1 MSSDTAGLLVTLA
14 QKVDPA
20 HCALLV
26 IDVQNDFAADGGFFD
41 QVGGDLSAI
50 QKERV
55 PALLELIAEA
65 RRTGVRVIFVQAI
78 YDPEYLSAPMRERNA
93 RLKIQQPRCLSGSW
107 GAEFYRVKP
116 EPGER
121 VVIKHRYS
129 AMVNTE
135 LSKLLVQYG
144 IRSLLL
150 TGIATDT
157 CVESAG
163 RDAYFIDYY
172 VTIVEDCCG
181 AASEEDHRMALR
193 RFNRDYGQVVTSCEV
208 IDAWG
213 SDEVRCSSSV
223 PVEDAI

>member
-1 MSSDTAGLLVTLA
+1 
-14 QKVDPA
+14 
-20 HCALLV
+20 
-26 IDVQNDFAADGGFFD
+26 
-41 QVGGDLSAI
+41 
-50 QKERV
+50 
-55 PALLELIAEA
+55 
-65 RRTGVRVIFVQAI
+65 
-78 YDPEYLSAPMRERNA
+78 
-93 RLKIQQPRCLSGSW
+93 
-107 GAEFYRVKP
+107 
-116 EPGER
+116 
-121 VVIKHRYS
+121 
-129 AMVNTE
+129 MVNTE
-135 LSKLLVQYG
+135 LPALLKQYG

-223 PVEDAI
+223 PVEGAI